1 MNKLLLIIVSVL
13 LGSIG
18 QVILKIGANKLGTLA
33 LLPQTLIADL
43 FRMIR
48 VPEIFL
54 GLILFGA
61 SFVLWVKVLTNSD
74 LSYAYPMVSLGYI
87 NIIILSYFL
96 FKEPFTT
103 TKIIGIALII
113 FGVIVLNK

>member
-1 MNKLLLIIVSVL
+1 MSKLLLIIVSVL

-33 LLPQTLIADL
+33 LHPQTFITDI

-48 VPEIFL
+48 VPEIII
-54 GLILFGA
+54 GLIFFGS
-61 SFVLWVKVLTNSD
+61 SFVLWVKVLTKSD

-87 NIIILSYFL
+87 NVVILSYFL
-96 FKEPFTT
+96 FKEPFTA
-103 TKIIGIALII
+103 TKIAGIALII
-113 FGVIVLNK
+113 FGVIILNK

>member
-33 LLPQTLIADL
+33 LQPQTLVADL

-48 VPEIFL
+48 VPEIFF
-54 GLILFGA
+54 GLIFFGA

>member
-1 MNKLLLIIVSVL
+1 MNKLVLIIVSVL

-33 LLPQTLIADL
+33 LHPQTLITDL
-43 FRMIR
+43 IRMVR
-48 VPEIFL
+48 VPEIII
-54 GLILFGA
+54 GLLFFGS
-61 SFVLWVKVLTNSD
+61 SFVLWVKVLTKFD

-87 NIIILSYFL
+87 NVVVLSYFL

-103 TKIIGIALII
+103 AKIAGIAFII
-113 FGVIVLNK
+113 VGVIILNR

>member
-1 MNKLLLIIVSVL
+1 MNKLLLIITSVL

-18 QVILKIGANKLGTLA
+18 QVILKVGANKLGALA
-33 LLPQTLIADL
+33 LHPQTLITDI

-48 VPEIFL
+48 VPEIII
-54 GLILFGA
+54 GLIFFGL
-61 SFVLWVKVLTNSD
+61 SFVLWVKVLTKSD

-87 NIIILSYFL
+87 NVIILSYFF

-103 TKIIGIALII
+103 TKILGITLII
-113 FGVIVLNK
+113 FGVIILNK